1 MTSIHYDGPDTS
13 QQEHLSPEFHVLEDA
28 NAGHWIKEA
37 FYSFVYVLKQWQA
50 RCQKETY
57 ENSIT
62 YLTITLLPLI
72 VNQTDLSN
80 LVSIYKELLQK
91 SLCVERSALIP
102 VHED

>member
-13 QQEHLSPEFHVLEDA
+13 QQEHLSPEFHMLVDA
-28 NAGHWIKEA
+28 NPGHWIKEA

-62 YLTITLLPLI
+62 YVQKQVPKDHTSYHHSITTNCEP
-72 VNQTDLSN
+72 N
-80 LVSIYKELLQK
+80 
-91 SLCVERSALIP
+91 
-102 VHED
+102 

>member
-1 MTSIHYDGPDTS
+1 M
-13 QQEHLSPEFHVLEDA
+13 LVDA
-28 NAGHWIKEA
+28 NPGHWIKEA

-50 RCQKETY
+50 RCQK
-57 ENSIT
+57 IA

-80 LVSIYKELLQK
+80 LVSIYKELVQK